1 MVGNIEQEDIMNIL
15 ITGGNGNL
23 ANSLKKYIDGDYYG
37 KDMLDLT
44 NRNCIR
50 NLPSYDTLIHTA
62 TGSNKI
68 NDNLL
73 LLFSK
78 AKRIFVFTS
87 KQGTFMN
94 WKNPGPINY
103 GLEKL
108 TMNFIVY
115 RHNMEYSNAQIFEP
129 GHMQTENDYDV
140 IAEKFSKIQKDWTF
154 TKNQIFDLVNER
166 YIPY

>member
-1 MVGNIEQEDIMNIL
+1 MTTL

-44 NRNCIR
+44 DRNCVR
-50 NLPSYDTLIHTA
+50 NLPRYDILIHTA
-62 TGSNKI
+62 TGNNKI
-68 NDNLL
+68 NDNLS

-78 AKRIFVFTS
+78 AKKIFVFTS
-87 KQGTFMN
+87 KQGTFLT
-94 WKNPGPINY
+94 WKKTGPINY

-108 TMNFIVY
+108 TLNFIVY

-129 GHMQTENDYDV
+129 GHMETIDQYDV
-140 IAEKFSKIQKDWTF
+140 IAKKFSKVYLDWKF
-154 TKNQIFDLVNER
+154 EKNMIFDLSADR
-166 YIPY
+166 YLAY

>member
-1 MVGNIEQEDIMNIL
+1 MKTL
-15 ITGGNGNL
+15 ITGGHGNL

-44 NRNCIR
+44 DRNCVR
-50 NLPSYDTLIHTA
+50 NLPNYDILIHTA
-62 TGSNKI
+62 TGNNKI
-68 NDNLL
+68 NDNLT

-78 AKRIFVFTS
+78 AKKIFVFTS
-87 KQGTFMN
+87 KQGTFLN
-94 WKNPGPINY
+94 WKKTGPISY

-108 TMNFIVY
+108 SLNFIVY

-129 GHMQTENDYDV
+129 GHMELEKDYDI
-140 IAEKFSKIQKDWTF
+140 IAEKFNKIHKDWSF
-154 TKNQIFDLVNER
+154 TKNQIYDLANER